1 MTSSLTIDE
10 PKNWILHGYPAKLI
24 KIIKEKDRLVI
35 YLYES
40 LLNKI
45 GNFRGAKS
53 SQTSLK
59 LYLSVSF
66 RPRDSKRSYI
76 VTKIEISVAI
86 LIVGCWES
94 KNCIF
99 MVNLLLET

>member
-53 SQTSLK
+53 SQTSLN
-59 LYLSVSF
+59 VV
-66 RPRDSKRSYI
+66 I
-76 VTKIEISVAI
+76 
-86 LIVGCWES
+86 
-94 KNCIF
+94 
-99 MVNLLLET
+99 